1 MPLTA
6 EQKQALEQKLQAF
19 VGRPIG
25 PPRTGRDP
33 VNEPMIRQWC
43 EVMDDQNPVYWD
55 AAAAK
60 NSVHGGIVAPPTM
73 LGAWTMQG
81 WEMRLGYDE
90 PRNEEQDRKST
101 RLNSSHLGI

>member
-1 MPLTA
+1 MPLSP
-6 EQKQALEQKLQAF
+6 EQKQALEQTIRAF

-25 PPRTGRDP
+25 PPRAGRDP

-43 EVMDDQNPVYWD
+43 EVTGDANPVYWD

-60 NSVHGGIVAPPTM
+60 NSVHGGIVAPPLM

-81 WEMRLGYDE
+81 REGGLGHDE
-90 PRNEEQDRKST
+90 PTKEEHRRP
-101 RLNSSHLGI
+101 RLHH